1 LSHYAIQH
9 FPGPV
14 EAGET
19 AAGSKRKHLRVG
31 KRLRHVDL
39 EM

>member
-1 LSHYAIQH
+1 M
-9 FPGPV
+9 